1 MKFIE
6 LKKSNDGKTKYEMVF
21 LDTEKDKLKSVKFGA
36 NGYNDYTIYNKITTK
51 EEADKYK
58 ENYIKRHSKTEDWTN
73 PIKKGT
79 LSRYILWNQPTIEDS
94 LKDYLSRFPE
104 LKVNLKK

>member
-1 MKFIE
+1 MKFVE

-21 LDTEKDKLKSVKFGA
+21 LNTKTNRLKTVKFGQYGA
-36 NGYNDYTIYNKITTK
+36 EDFTIHKD
-51 EEADKYK
+51 EERK
-58 ENYIKRHSKTEDWTN
+58 NRYIDRHSKREDWGNATSR
-73 PIKKGT
+73 GA
-79 LSRYILWNQPTIEDS
+79 LSRWILWNQTTIEDS